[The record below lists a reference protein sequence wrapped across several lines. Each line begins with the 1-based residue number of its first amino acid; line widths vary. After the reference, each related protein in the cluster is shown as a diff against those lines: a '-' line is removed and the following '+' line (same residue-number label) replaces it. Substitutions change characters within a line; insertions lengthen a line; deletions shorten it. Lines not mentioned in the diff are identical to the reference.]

1 MPEITAAAVK
11 SLRERTNLPMMK
23 CKEALTKAGGD
34 ADKAVEILRKEGE
47 KFRESRGERETSFG
61 RIEICASLAKGR
73 GAMIELQCES
83 APVAGNENFRKLAAD
98 LAQQL
103 AEGPGAKTPEELLKQ
118 PSPSRK
124 GMTLQNQFDELTN
137 QIREVFRL
145 ARIVRVNSPS
155 GGYAHHDGSKGVLI
169 EVQGGSNDE
178 LVKEFGM
185 QIVAMRPDVVAIEDL
200 DPAVVAKEKEILSEA
215 ARKEGKPENI
225 IDKMVEGRLR
235 NFYAER
241 VLNEQPFV
249 KDDKTTVGKL
259 AKSAGMKIVRFHY
272 WVLGGK

>member
-1 MPEITAAAVK
+1 
-11 SLRERTNLPMMK
+11 
-23 CKEALTKAGGD
+23 
-34 ADKAVEILRKEGE
+34 
-47 KFRESRGERETSFG
+47 
-61 RIEICASLAKGR
+61 
-73 GAMIELQCES
+73 
-83 APVAGNENFRKLAAD
+83 VAGNESFRKLAAD

-103 AEGPGAKTPEELLKQ
+103 AEGPGAATPEELLKQ
-118 PSPSRK
+118 PSPGRK
-124 GMTLQNQFDELTN
+124 GMTLQGQFDELTN

-145 ARIVRVNSPS
+145 PRILRVNAPC

-169 EVQGGSNDE
+169 EVSGGTNEE

-200 DPAVVAKEKEILSEA
+200 DPAVVAKEKEILKEA
-215 ARKEGKPENI
+215 ARKEGKPDNI

>member
-1 MPEITAAAVK
+1 MPEISATAVK
-11 SLRERTNLPMMK
+11 ALRERTNLPMMK
-23 CKEALTKAGGD
+23 CKEALQKAGGD
-34 ADKAVEILRKEGE
+34 AEKAVEILRKEGE
-47 KFRESRGERETSFG
+47 KFRETRGERETSFG
-61 RIEICASLAKGR
+61 RIEICASLSKR
-73 GAMIELQCES
+73 VGAMIELQCES
-83 APVAGNENFRKLAAD
+83 APVAGNEGFRRLAAD

-103 AEGPGAKTPEELLKQ
+103 ASGPGASTPEELLKQ

-145 ARIVRVNSPS
+145 PRILRVNKSC
-155 GGYAHHDGSKGVLI
+155 GGYAHHDGTKAVLI
-169 EVQGGSNDE
+169 EVEGGTNDD

-200 DPAVVAKEKEILSEA
+200 DPAVVAKEKEILREA

-225 IDKMVEGRLR
+225 IEKMVEGRLR